1 MHNSVGTKNFVDY
14 ITWTLFFFSDEN
26 IDKYNLQRKKKLEK
40 KEKEYSKRL
49 AKFRKKKRRIF
60 KWKANECRRIL
71 DRIHK
76 EIELVNHLCI
86 SSKDPNNMH
95 RNLQEKENV
104 LQSEDSSHI
113 SNNTLNTTAVHKFTK
128 EFRNTPSVLEQHCN
142 NIKASLQK
150 TSALKELNLDA
161 NLHPDHSWT
170 PADEHVPNNTNN
182 QTGNVWNSI
191 PRGLDESFEDNRS
204 RSCSTDVEIIS
215 NPEVF
220 TKEVISIEIDSDC
233 EHDMRNLTNQK
244 WSSPIKH
251 RDVSAQI
258 GNSSTPLVNGMGNKF
273 QVNATASSVLRRDSG
288 QGIMTG
294 ADQSDGNPQIRNTPS
309 KHPVLNSSGNFI
321 CNEELSVGGG
331 DFMCRVCREG
341 FSSEVLLKN
350 HGKLHQVR
358 NFLSQP
364 YLCKQCS
371 FRTTSQ
377 HNLTRHYK
385 KWHRW

>member
-1 MHNSVGTKNFVDY
+1 M
-14 ITWTLFFFSDEN
+14 
-26 IDKYNLQRKKKLEK
+26 EK
-40 KEKEYSKRL
+40 KAKENSKRL
-49 AKFRKKKRRIF
+49 AKFRKKKGRIF

-104 LQSEDSSHI
+104 LQSEESSHI

-191 PRGLDESFEDNRS
+191 PRGLDESFEDNTS